1 MEKEELIQKVAD
13 EAELD
18 KDQVIKILEEFID
31 SIKEGLMK
39 GEKVN
44 ISGFGSFSL
53 SKRKAWT
60 LHKNQK
66 SSEIPAQVIPH
77 FKADRNFHK

>member
-1 MEKEELIQKVAD
+1 MEKTELVTEVSKKAEISED
-13 EAELD
+13 E
-18 KDQVIKILEEFID
+18 VTKILDEFID

-60 LHKNQK
+60 LHRDQK
-66 SSEIPAQVIPH
+66 TSEVPARVIPH
-77 FKADRNFHK
+77 FKADRHFHK